1 MTMNNDEASQ
11 IRKHIHNV
19 RNPLNSIALHAELGN
34 MLLKGQASNQELQ
47 NAFSVILQQ
56 CRECDRELGK
66 IRSLAAPESP

>member
-1 MTMNNDEASQ
+1 MNNDEATK

-34 MLLKGQASNQELQ
+34 MLLEGHASNKELQ

-56 CRECDRELGK
+56 CRQCDAELGK
-66 IRSLAAPESP
+66 IRNMVIPERP